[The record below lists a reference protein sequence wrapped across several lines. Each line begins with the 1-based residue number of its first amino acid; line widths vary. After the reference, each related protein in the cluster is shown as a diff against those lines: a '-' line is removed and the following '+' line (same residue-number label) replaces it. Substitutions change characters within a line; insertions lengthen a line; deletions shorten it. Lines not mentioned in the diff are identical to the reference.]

1 MAVVTTDELKEV
13 IASNVTNAVE
23 VEVVRI
29 SDPSFP
35 ETLYLT
41 SQLSEGAQIY
51 DENGEIK
58 EVTYIPMRLSDESS
72 GEILRNERTL
82 TIQGLNDVIAY
93 YEDLKAEYDEARP
106 NEKPPRIKVDILTYV
121 SDLSGV
127 LSTVAQGPYRYFN
140 KKTNYS
146 KANSATMTI
155 STSPTNQSET
165 GTKFSSSVF
174 ETLRG
179 FS

>member
-51 DENGEIK
+51 DENNEIK
-58 EVTYIPMRLSDESS
+58 EVTYIPMRLSDEST

-93 YEDLKAEYDEARP
+93 YEDM
-106 NEKPPRIKVDILTYV
+106 KPTDDDTRISVDVLTYV
-121 SDLSGV
+121 SDLNGV
-127 LSTVAQGPYRYFN
+127 LSTVAQGPYKYFN
-140 KKTNYS
+140 KKTTYS
-146 KANSATMTI
+146 QKSNSATMTI

-165 GTKFSSSVF
+165 GTRFSSSVF

-179 FS
+179 FA